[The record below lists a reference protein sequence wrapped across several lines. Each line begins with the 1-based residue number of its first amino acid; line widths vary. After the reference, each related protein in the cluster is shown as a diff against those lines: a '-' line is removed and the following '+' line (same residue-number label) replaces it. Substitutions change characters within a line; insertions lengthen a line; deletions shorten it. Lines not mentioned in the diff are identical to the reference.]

1 MFCNFYSQTVLSC
14 YVGCLIY
21 LFISLFISLFT
32 HVFICKVE
40 HNLFEWPGQERA
52 LAPFH
57 PAYTP
62 DFCSFLQGLK
72 FDLSLK
78 ILVFKKRFNP
88 QIAKFTLFFSF
99 FFVNIHLSHN
109 VLFLIARALLK
120 NLHSIFKIPNIDFSE
135 KWLEDEA
142 GFALVK
148 DWHHNY
154 RVALAAACVCV
165 LCVCVFVCVYTLS
178 TAGFFRL
185 QDVCGILEMFGSTIF
200 CCECC

>member
-1 MFCNFYSQTVLSC
+1 MT
-14 YVGCLIY
+14 
-21 LFISLFISLFT
+21 
-32 HVFICKVE
+32 
-40 HNLFEWPGQERA
+40 RA
-52 LAPFH
+52 GESPRPLH
-57 PAYTP
+57 SAYTP

-78 ILVFKKRFNP
+78 ILVFQKGFNP
-88 QIAKFTLFFSF
+88 QIVKFTLFFYF

-109 VLFLIARALLK
+109 MLFLIARVLLK

-154 RVALAAACVCV
+154 RVALATACVCV
-165 LCVCVFVCVYTLS
+165 CCVVCVCVCVCVFVCVYSLS
-178 TAGFFRL
+178 AAGFFRL